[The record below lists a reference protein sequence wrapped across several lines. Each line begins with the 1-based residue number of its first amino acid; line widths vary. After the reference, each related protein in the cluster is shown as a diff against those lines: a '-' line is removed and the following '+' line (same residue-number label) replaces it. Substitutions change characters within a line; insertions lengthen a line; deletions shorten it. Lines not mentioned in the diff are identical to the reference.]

1 MIDAPHH
8 QLLRKTRKAKKKRTT
23 GSCFVRPKQDIDNCV
38 QFSKESTWKG
48 SAGWESDWCLESSR
62 LGSERRWSKR
72 SYPNDV
78 LNKDL
83 SQIYLAPLGTS
94 SEVAQSKGQAIG
106 MWQANELKK
115 NIDKSKTK
123 TIWDARFWSPVGVTE
138 MLHLF
143 SAPQVLNG
151 DVAQILEHSL
161 CMREAPGSM
170 PRVSKFSEEPE
181 DLKKTNYG
189 KLFC

>member
-78 LNKDL
+78 LSKDL

-106 MWQANELKK
+106 MWETHGLMTRTDEANFT
-115 NIDKSKTK
+115 TK
-123 TIWDARFWSPVGVTE
+123 CKRGPFNYCINRGKVWYGISSPFLQWGCSSDCRA
-138 MLHLF
+138 L
-143 SAPQVLNG
+143 A
-151 DVAQILEHSL
+151 
-161 CMREAPGSM
+161 
-170 PRVSKFSEEPE
+170 
-181 DLKKTNYG
+181 
-189 KLFC
+189 